1 MREELIIIQPPLA
14 HESVKGPM
22 MNRKKTM
29 SEEEYLRDR
38 RSPVPSSEAVSK
50 VMRANK
56 GKDTSP
62 EIRLRAALREAG
74 LLGYRLHWKAVPGR
88 PDIVYTRY
96 KLAIFVNGCFWHR
109 CPTCGLPAP
118 KANRE
123 FWDAKL
129 KKNMERDER
138 KIAEL
143 EEAGWSVL
151 VCWEHEIRDDL
162 NACVQKV
169 SARLKDLARR

>member
-1 MREELIIIQPPLA
+1 MTSRNVISE
-14 HESVKGPM
+14 
-22 MNRKKTM
+22 KK
-29 SEEEYLRDR
+29 YLRDGR
-38 RSPVPSSEAVSK
+38 APIPSSEAISK

-62 EIRLRAALREAG
+62 EIRLRAALRKAG

-88 PDIVYTRY
+88 PDIAYTRY

-109 CPTCGLPAP
+109 CPTCALLMP
-118 KANRE
+118 KTNSE
-123 FWDAKL
+123 FWNAKL
-129 KKNMERDER
+129 KRNVERDKR

-151 VCWEHEIRDDL
+151 ICWEHEIRNDL
-162 NACVQKV
+162 DACVQKV
-169 SARLKDLARR
+169 SGRLKDLAR